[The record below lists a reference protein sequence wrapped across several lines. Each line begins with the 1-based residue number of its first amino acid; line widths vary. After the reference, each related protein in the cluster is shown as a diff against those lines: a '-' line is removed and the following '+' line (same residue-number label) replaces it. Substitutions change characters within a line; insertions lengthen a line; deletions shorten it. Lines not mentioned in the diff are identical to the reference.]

1 MKDTHAAQWE
11 ELARREPYFPVLTH
25 EGFSEVGS
33 NSVATAA
40 FFETGEADIDSLLQ
54 AMAALLGREIRP
66 SLTLDFG
73 CGAGRLTLPLARRS
87 AQVVACD
94 IAPTMLAHARQ
105 NLEGAGL
112 KNVRFMLTDELT
124 NELPK
129 EWTDE
134 LTNELTGLS
143 ARDFDFVCALLV
155 FQHIPPPD
163 GYALI
168 RVMLNLL
175 APGGVAALHVMLE
188 PSGSRLLRFAR
199 FMRAR
204 SRHPRNRIA
213 QQPPRRQ
220 PPFTRMHEYDETVLI
235 RDIDAAGTRLAGRFA
250 TQHGDSTGVV
260 LIVQRPATQPETA

>member
-1 MKDTHAAQWE
+1 MLREVKNTHAAHWE
-11 ELARREPYFPVLTH
+11 ALARREPYFPVLTH

-33 NSVATAA
+33 NSIATAA
-40 FFETGEADIDSLLQ
+40 FFETGEADISSLLQ
-54 AMAALLGREIRP
+54 AMALLLGREIRP

-73 CGAGRLTLPLARRS
+73 CGVGRLTLPLARRS

-105 NLEGAGL
+105 NLTAARLE
-112 KNVRFMLTDELT
+112 NVTFMLTDELI
-124 NELPK
+124 K
-129 EWTDE
+129 
-134 LTNELTGLS
+134 ELTGLA

-155 FQHIPPPD
+155 FQHIPPTD

-168 RVMLNLL
+168 RTMLNLL

-188 PSGSRLLRFAR
+188 PAVSRLLRFAR
-199 FMRAR
+199 FVRAR
-204 SRHPRNRIA
+204 SRHPRNRGA
-213 QQPPRRQ
+213 QPPRRQ
-220 PPFTRMHEYDETVLI
+220 PPFTQMHEYDETVLI

>member
-1 MKDTHAAQWE
+1 MKDTHAAYWE

-40 FFETGEADIDSLLQ
+40 FFETGEADISSLLQ
-54 AMAALLGREIRP
+54 AMASLLGREVRP

-73 CGAGRLTLPLARRS
+73 CGVGRLTLPLARRS

-94 IAPTMLAHARQ
+94 IAPTMLTHARK

-112 KNVRFMLTDELT
+112 ENVRFLLTDELT
-124 NELPK
+124 S
-129 EWTDE
+129 
-134 LTNELTGLS
+134 LS

-168 RVMLNLL
+168 RTMLNLL
-175 APGGVAALHVMLE
+175 APGGVAALHVILE
-188 PSGSRLLRFAR
+188 PSGSRQLRVAR
-199 FMRAR
+199 FVRAR
-204 SRHPRNRIA
+204 SRYPLSGSA
-213 QQPPRRQ
+213 QPPRRQ
-220 PPFTRMHEYDETVLI
+220 PPFTQTHEYDETVLM
-235 RDIDAAGTRLAGRFA
+235 RDIDATSTRLAGRLV

-260 LIVQRPATQPETA
+260 LIVERPATQPETV

>member
-1 MKDTHAAQWE
+1 MLREVKDTDAAHWE

-33 NSVATAA
+33 NRVATAA
-40 FFETGEADIDSLLQ
+40 FFETGEADISSLLQ
-54 AMAALLGREIRP
+54 AMASLLGREIRP

-73 CGAGRLTLPLARRS
+73 CGVGRLTLPLARRS
-87 AQVVACD
+87 AAVIACD

-105 NLEGAGL
+105 NLEGARL
-112 KNVRFMLTDELT
+112 ENVRFMLTDELT
-124 NELPK
+124 R
-129 EWTDE
+129 D
-134 LTNELTGLS
+134 LTRDLTRELTGRS

-168 RVMLNLL
+168 RTMLNLL
-175 APGGVAALHVMLE
+175 APGGVAALHVMIE
-188 PSGSRLLRFAR
+188 PSGRRLLRFAR
-199 FMRAR
+199 FVRAR
-204 SRHPRNRIA
+204 SRHPLNRGA
-213 QQPPRRQ
+213 QPPRRQ

-235 RDIDAAGTRLAGRFA
+235 RDIDAAGTRLAGRLT

-260 LIVQRPATQPETA
+260 LIVERPATQPETV